1 MPTPDEI
8 FKEAENLRRAGNTA
22 EAIAKYLETLTADEG
37 NVLAHMS
44 LGVLFCKVGK
54 YQEAIAHS
62 ERACELEPKE
72 PFNYTALS
80 VTYQKT
86 FEATQD
92 RTYIYKAE
100 EAKAKAHSIP

>member
-1 MPTPDEI
+1 MPTADEI
-8 FKEAENLRRAGNTA
+8 FKEAETLRRAGKTE
-22 EAIAKYLETLTADEG
+22 EAIAKYQETLAADEG

-44 LGVLFCKVGK
+44 LAVLLCKVGK
-54 YQEAIAHS
+54 YPEAIAHS

-72 PFNYTALS
+72 AFNYTALS

-100 EAKAKAHSIP
+100 EAKAKAHSVP